1 MIGPGRLIMV
11 VGPSGAGKDTLIS
24 GARSALAGEG
34 RVVFPRRVVTRQ
46 SGDTEDH
53 DTLSPAEFDL
63 AAAQG
68 AFSLSWD
75 AHGLKYGIP
84 VSVDEHIAAGRIAV
98 CNMSRGVI
106 AQARALRKCQRCF
119 DRRSG
124 RSIGGE
130 TRPPLARQRR
140 ADYATARKKCVHIGI
155 RTGRRDPERW
165 PCGHRNAASAGR
177 HRVVSRMKRPL
188 CYAAALIALRSC
200 CGDRWN
206 RDR

>member
-24 GARSALAGEG
+24 GAKSALAGEG

-106 AQARALRKCQRCF
+106 AQARARYENVSVILIDAPADLLAVRLA
-119 DRRSG
+119 RRSRVSDG
-124 RSIGGE
+124 SITQRLERSASISAFEPDVVIQNDGPADIG
-130 TRPPLARQRR
+130 TRRL
-140 ADYATARKKCVHIGI
+140 
-155 RTGRRDPERW
+155 RDVIE
-165 PCGHRNAASAGR
+165 SY
-177 HRVVSRMKRPL
+177 L
-188 CYAAALIALRSC
+188 E
-200 CGDRWN
+200 
-206 RDR
+206 